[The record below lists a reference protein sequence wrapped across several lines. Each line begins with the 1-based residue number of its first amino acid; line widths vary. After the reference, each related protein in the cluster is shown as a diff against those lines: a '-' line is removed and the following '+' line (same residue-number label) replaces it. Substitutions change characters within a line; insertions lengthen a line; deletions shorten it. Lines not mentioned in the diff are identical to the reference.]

1 MPLTFKAPDNCF
13 SELSYINN
21 NSDVDNRLHIIDE
34 LYIYHDKWII
44 TFYNYSN
51 EILLHFHITN
61 GIDSCTI
68 TKTNKINIISDNID
82 NWIYDTGKIYYHNE
96 MLLEFNQYEFI
107 FKDWI
112 LKYDKYLLI
121 KYQHYSFIYNFANY
135 YYNKIIIEHLRQRF
149 TIIYNKHLKQLALV
163 KLNWNKAND
172 KYSLVLQHSICYLKY
187 KTKNASLNML
197 LQYVENKLV
206 PYSIIVRKKGRKEI
220 ITYDNYS
227 FLIKDLQQNFILN
240 VEYQK
245 LLHNFY
251 QGKLQNKLLLNL
263 YDSLQKNLPANSL
276 QQLLLN

>member
-1 MPLTFKAPDNCF
+1 
-13 SELSYINN
+13 
-21 NSDVDNRLHIIDE
+21 
-34 LYIYHDKWII
+34 
-44 TFYNYSN
+44 
-51 EILLHFHITN
+51 
-61 GIDSCTI
+61 
-68 TKTNKINIISDNID
+68 
-82 NWIYDTGKIYYHNE
+82 
-96 MLLEFNQYEFI
+96 
-107 FKDWI
+107 
-112 LKYDKYLLI
+112 
-121 KYQHYSFIYNFANY
+121 
-135 YYNKIIIEHLRQRF
+135 
-149 TIIYNKHLKQLALV
+149 LALV